1 MPRVRLG
8 VAGGGRAL
16 RAAAAGLCRLR
27 LRPVR
32 GAPHHHLHRRGASAG
47 CEVAYS
53 QSTGQKE
60 QLSRCLQRGI
70 RRVQDL
76 CKVLQLPAA
85 FEETAVSY
93 FQRALQLPAFHLVS
107 LEKKELL
114 GGCCV
119 LVTCRQHRW
128 PLTMGTVCSLLYAK
142 QELFA
147 SVFLSLQRELGLSV
161 PALSLADL
169 VTTHLS
175 SFRLVQPTASV
186 PAPFLEDKE
195 KLLARTMA
203 IVELASDTWLVTGR
217 HPVPV
222 VTAAA
227 FLAWQSLRPGPR
239 LSCPLAR
246 FCRLAGVE
254 LPPPALLRLRELLEI
269 LLAMASKLSWLRGLR
284 LDKKTVVKHIGD
296 LLQHRLFLLKR
307 AFSQQDGQEQQD
319 TGLGMG
325 SVSQGCQGSVSQGS
339 LDKDSVNKDSP
350 GQGSVSQGSL
360 DKDSVNKDSPSQDSV
375 SQGSL
380 DKDSMNKDSPGQGSV
395 SQDCLGQD
403 STSQGS
409 LNNGS
414 LGKGSPGQGSVSQGS
429 LDKDSPGQDST
440 SQGSVSQVCL
450 GQGSV
455 SQGSVGPGSL
465 NKESVNKDC
474 PGQDSPDQGSVG
486 PGSLDKDSVNKD
498 SPSQGSVGPGS
509 LDKDSPG
516 QGSLDK
522 DSVNKDSS
530 SQGSLDKD
538 PPGQGSVSQGCPG
551 QDSVSLGSLNKG
563 SLDKGSPDQGS
574 VGPGSLDKVSPGQD
588 STSQGSVSQ
597 VCLGQGS
604 VGPGSLDKE
613 SLNKD
618 SPGQDCPG
626 QGSVGPGS
634 LDKGSPGQGSVG
646 PGSLDKDSPGQD
658 CPGQAPPSSPA
669 VPQQQGC
676 PSAGQQQQR
685 GTLRPLLPPCL
696 IHPRKRLRAAAPSAP
711 GAAVTGD
718 EPISDSEIEQYLR
731 SPEEIRA
738 FRKAKAW
745 S

>member
-1 MPRVRLG
+1 MAAR
-8 VAGGGRAL
+8 GRCPECGSGSLVEDAHYAQQQLVCAACGCVLSEGLLTTTYTDEEHL
-16 RAAAAGLCRLR
+16 R
-27 LRPVR
+27 
-32 GAPHHHLHRRGASAG
+32 
-47 CEVAYS
+47 EVAYS

-76 CKVLQLPAA
+76 CKVLKLPAA

-93 FQRALQLPAFHLVS
+93 FQRALELPAFHLVS

-119 LVTCRQHRW
+119 LVTCRQRRW

-175 SFRLVQPTASV
+175 SFRLVQPSANI
-186 PAPFLEDKE
+186 PGPFLEDKE
-195 KLLARTMA
+195 QLVARTMA
-203 IVELASDTWLVTGR
+203 IVELASATWLVTGR

-254 LPPPALLRLRELLEI
+254 LPPPAQLRLKELLEI
-269 LLAMASKLSWLRGLR
+269 LLAMASQLSWLRGFR

-296 LLQHRLFLLKR
+296 LLQHRLLLLRR
-307 AFSQQDGQEQQD
+307 AFSQQDGLEQQG

-325 SVSQGCQGSVSQGS
+325 SESQECQGSVSQECQGSESQECQGSVSQECQGSVSKCSVSQECQSSVSQSSVSQGCQGSESQECQGSVSQECQGFVSKGSESQGCQGSVSQECQGSVSQACQGSVSQECPGCVSQGSESQKCQGSVSQACQGSESQECQGSVSQGSESQGCQGS
-339 LDKDSVNKDSP
+339 LNQGCQDKDSVNKDSP
-350 GQGSVSQGSL
+350 GQGSVSQSSL
-360 DKDSVNKDSPSQDSV
+360 SQGCQDSV
-375 SQGSL
+375 SL
-380 DKDSMNKDSPGQGSV
+380 
-395 SQDCLGQD
+395 
-403 STSQGS
+403 GS

-414 LGKGSPGQGSVSQGS
+414 LDNGSLDKDSPNQGSVSQGS
-429 LDKDSPGQDST
+429 LDKDS
-440 SQGSVSQVCL
+440 
-450 GQGSV
+450 
-455 SQGSVGPGSL
+455 
-465 NKESVNKDC
+465 VNNN
-474 PGQDSPDQGSVG
+474 SPA
-486 PGSLDKDSVNKD
+486 
-498 SPSQGSVGPGS
+498 
-509 LDKDSPG
+509 
-516 QGSLDK
+516 
-522 DSVNKDSS
+522 
-530 SQGSLDKD
+530 
-538 PPGQGSVSQGCPG
+538 
-551 QDSVSLGSLNKG
+551 
-563 SLDKGSPDQGS
+563 
-574 VGPGSLDKVSPGQD
+574 
-588 STSQGSVSQ
+588 
-597 VCLGQGS
+597 
-604 VGPGSLDKE
+604 
-613 SLNKD
+613 
-618 SPGQDCPG
+618 
-626 QGSVGPGS
+626 
-634 LDKGSPGQGSVG
+634 
-646 PGSLDKDSPGQD
+646 
-658 CPGQAPPSSPA
+658 QAPPGSPA
-669 VPQQQGC
+669 VPQQQGS
-676 PSAGQQQQR
+676 PWAGQQQQR

-696 IHPRKRLRAAAPSAP
+696 LHPRKRLRAAAPSAA

-738 FRKAKAW
+738 FRRAKAW

>member
-1 MPRVRLG
+1 MAAR
-8 VAGGGRAL
+8 GRCPECGSGSLVEDAHYAQQQLVCAACGCVLSEGLLTTTYTDEEHL
-16 RAAAAGLCRLR
+16 R
-27 LRPVR
+27 
-32 GAPHHHLHRRGASAG
+32 
-47 CEVAYS
+47 EVAYS

-76 CKVLQLPAA
+76 CKVLKLPAA

-93 FQRALQLPAFHLVS
+93 FQRALELPAFHLVS

-119 LVTCRQHRW
+119 LVTCRQRRW

-175 SFRLVQPTASV
+175 SFRLVQPNANI

-195 KLLARTMA
+195 QLVARTMA

-254 LPPPALLRLRELLEI
+254 LPPPAQLRLKELLEI
-269 LLAMASKLSWLRGLR
+269 LLAMASQLSWLRGFC

-307 AFSQQDGQEQQD
+307 AFSQQD

-325 SVSQGCQGSVSQGS
+325 SVSQECQGSVSQDSVSQGCQGSVSQDSVSQECQGSVSQGRQGSVSQSCPGRGSVSQGS
-339 LDKDSVNKDSP
+339 LDKDSLNKDSP
-350 GQGSVSQGSL
+350 GQGSVSQGCLGQDSVSQGSVDPGSLHKDSPSQGSESQGSL
-360 DKDSVNKDSPSQDSV
+360 DKDSVNKDSPSQ
-375 SQGSL
+375 GC
-380 DKDSMNKDSPGQGSV
+380 PGQGSV
-395 SQDCLGQD
+395 DP
-403 STSQGS
+403 GS
-409 LNNGS
+409 M
-414 LGKGSPGQGSVSQGS
+414 
-429 LDKDSPGQDST
+429 DKDSPGQDSP
-440 SQGSVSQVCL
+440 SQASMSHVCL
-450 GQGSV
+450 GQGSM
-455 SQGSVGPGSL
+455 SQGSVH
-465 NKESVNKDC
+465 
-474 PGQDSPDQGSVG
+474 
-486 PGSLDKDSVNKD
+486 PGSLDKDSVY
-498 SPSQGSVGPGS
+498 
-509 LDKDSPG
+509 KDSPG
-516 QGSLDK
+516 QG
-522 DSVNKDSS
+522 
-530 SQGSLDKD
+530 
-538 PPGQGSVSQGCPG
+538 
-551 QDSVSLGSLNKG
+551 
-563 SLDKGSPDQGS
+563 
-574 VGPGSLDKVSPGQD
+574 
-588 STSQGSVSQ
+588 
-597 VCLGQGS
+597 
-604 VGPGSLDKE
+604 
-613 SLNKD
+613 
-618 SPGQDCPG
+618 CPG
-626 QGSVGPGS
+626 QG
-634 LDKGSPGQGSVG
+634 L
-646 PGSLDKDSPGQD
+646 
-658 CPGQAPPSSPA
+658 PSSPA

-676 PSAGQQQQR
+676 PWAGQQQQR

-696 IHPRKRLRAAAPSAP
+696 LHPRKRLRAAAPSAAS
-711 GAAVTGD
+711 AALTGD

-738 FRKAKAW
+738 FRRAKAW

>member
-1 MPRVRLG
+1 MAAR
-8 VAGGGRAL
+8 GRCPECGSASLVEDAHYAQQQLVCAACGCVLSEGLLTTTYTDEEHL
-16 RAAAAGLCRLR
+16 R
-27 LRPVR
+27 
-32 GAPHHHLHRRGASAG
+32 
-47 CEVAYS
+47 EVAYS

-76 CKVLQLPAA
+76 CKVLKLPAA

-93 FQRALQLPAFHLVS
+93 FQRALELPAFHLVS

-119 LVTCRQHRW
+119 LVTCRQRRW

-175 SFRLVQPTASV
+175 SFRLLQPSANI

-195 KLLARTMA
+195 QLVARTMA

-254 LPPPALLRLRELLEI
+254 LPPPAQLRLKELLEI
-269 LLAMASKLSWLRGLR
+269 LLAMASQLSWLRAFR
-284 LDKKTVVKHIGD
+284 LDKRTVVKHVGD

-307 AFSQQDGQEQQD
+307 AFSQQDGLEQQD
-319 TGLGMG
+319 TGLG
-325 SVSQGCQGSVSQGS
+325 
-339 LDKDSVNKDSP
+339 DSP
-350 GQGSVSQGSL
+350 AQG
-360 DKDSVNKDSPSQDSV
+360 
-375 SQGSL
+375 
-380 DKDSMNKDSPGQGSV
+380 
-395 SQDCLGQD
+395 
-403 STSQGS
+403 
-409 LNNGS
+409 
-414 LGKGSPGQGSVSQGS
+414 
-429 LDKDSPGQDST
+429 
-440 SQGSVSQVCL
+440 
-450 GQGSV
+450 
-455 SQGSVGPGSL
+455 
-465 NKESVNKDC
+465 
-474 PGQDSPDQGSVG
+474 
-486 PGSLDKDSVNKD
+486 
-498 SPSQGSVGPGS
+498 
-509 LDKDSPG
+509 
-516 QGSLDK
+516 
-522 DSVNKDSS
+522 
-530 SQGSLDKD
+530 
-538 PPGQGSVSQGCPG
+538 
-551 QDSVSLGSLNKG
+551 
-563 SLDKGSPDQGS
+563 
-574 VGPGSLDKVSPGQD
+574 
-588 STSQGSVSQ
+588 
-597 VCLGQGS
+597 
-604 VGPGSLDKE
+604 
-613 SLNKD
+613 
-618 SPGQDCPG
+618 
-626 QGSVGPGS
+626 
-634 LDKGSPGQGSVG
+634 
-646 PGSLDKDSPGQD
+646 
-658 CPGQAPPSSPA
+658 PPSSPA

-696 IHPRKRLRAAAPSAP
+696 LQPRKRLRAAAPSAA

>member
-1 MPRVRLG
+1 MAAR
-8 VAGGGRAL
+8 GRCPECGSASLVEDAHYAQQQLVCAACGCVLSEGLLTTTYTDEEHL
-16 RAAAAGLCRLR
+16 R
-27 LRPVR
+27 
-32 GAPHHHLHRRGASAG
+32 
-47 CEVAYS
+47 EVAYS

-76 CKVLQLPAA
+76 CKVLQLPAT

-147 SVFLSLQRELGLSV
+147 SVFLSLQKELGLSV

-186 PAPFLEDKE
+186 PAPFLEDKD

-203 IVELASDTWLVTGR
+203 IVELASETWLVTGR

-239 LSCPLAR
+239 LCCPLAR

-254 LPPPALLRLRELLEI
+254 LPPPARLRLRELLEI
-269 LLAMASKLSWLRGLR
+269 LLGMASQLSWLRAFR

-307 AFSQQDGQEQQD
+307 AFSQHDGQEQD
-319 TGLGMG
+319 VGLGSG
-325 SVSQGCQGSVSQGS
+325 SQGCQGSGSQDCLGQDSVSLGSLDKDSPGQGSLSQGSLDEGSVNKDSPSQGCPGRNSVSLGSLDKDSPGQDCPGQNSVNQGCLGKDSVSQGCPGQGSVDPGSLDKDSPSQGS

-350 GQGSVSQGSL
+350 GQDSPGQSSPAQGCVSQGSL
-360 DKDSVNKDSPSQDSV
+360 NKDF
-375 SQGSL
+375 
-380 DKDSMNKDSPGQGSV
+380 PGQS
-395 SQDCLGQD
+395 C
-403 STSQGS
+403 
-409 LNNGS
+409 
-414 LGKGSPGQGSVSQGS
+414 PGQGSVSQGS
-429 LDKDSPGQDST
+429 LDKDSPGQSC
-440 SQGSVSQVCL
+440 S

-455 SQGSVGPGSL
+455 SQGSL
-465 NKESVNKDC
+465 
-474 PGQDSPDQGSVG
+474 
-486 PGSLDKDSVNKD
+486 NKD
-498 SPSQGSVGPGS
+498 SPGPS
-509 LDKDSPG
+509 C
-516 QGSLDK
+516 
-522 DSVNKDSS
+522 
-530 SQGSLDKD
+530 
-538 PPGQGSVSQGCPG
+538 PGQGSVSQG
-551 QDSVSLGSLNKG
+551 
-563 SLDKGSPDQGS
+563 
-574 VGPGSLDKVSPGQD
+574 
-588 STSQGSVSQ
+588 
-597 VCLGQGS
+597 
-604 VGPGSLDKE
+604 
-613 SLNKD
+613 
-618 SPGQDCPG
+618 
-626 QGSVGPGS
+626 
-634 LDKGSPGQGSVG
+634 
-646 PGSLDKDSPGQD
+646 SLDKDSPSQS
-658 CPGQAPPSSPA
+658 CPGQAPPTSPA
-669 VPQQQGC
+669 L
-676 PSAGQQQQR
+676 AQQR
-685 GTLRPLLPPCL
+685 GSPWVGKQQRGGPLRPLLPPCL
-696 IHPRKRLRAAAPSAP
+696 IHPRKRPRAAPSAAA
-711 GAAVTGD
+711 AAVTGD

-738 FRKAKAW
+738 LSRAQAW
-745 S
+745 L

>member
-1 MPRVRLG
+1 MHPPRCSPC
-8 VAGGGRAL
+8 
-16 RAAAAGLCRLR
+16 AAAAAAAMAARGRCPECGSGSLVEDAHYAQQQLVCAACGCVLSEGLLTTTYTDEEHLR
-27 LRPVR
+27 
-32 GAPHHHLHRRGASAG
+32 
-47 CEVAYS
+47 EVAYS

-76 CKVLQLPAA
+76 CKVLKLPAA

-93 FQRALQLPAFHLVS
+93 FQRALELPAFHLVS

-119 LVTCRQHRW
+119 LVTCRQRRW

-175 SFRLVQPTASV
+175 SFRLVQPNANI

-195 KLLARTMA
+195 QLVARTMA

-254 LPPPALLRLRELLEI
+254 LPPPAQLRLKELLEI
-269 LLAMASKLSWLRGLR
+269 LLAMASQLSWLRGFC

-307 AFSQQDGQEQQD
+307 AFSQQD

-325 SVSQGCQGSVSQGS
+325 SVSQECQGSVSQDSVSQGCQDSVSQGCQDSVSQSCPGRGSVSQGSLDKDSLNKDSPGQGSVSQGCLGQDSVSQGSVDPGSLHKDSPSQGSVSQGS

-350 GQGSVSQGSL
+350 GQGC
-360 DKDSVNKDSPSQDSV
+360 
-375 SQGSL
+375 
-380 DKDSMNKDSPGQGSV
+380 PGQVSVDPGSM
-395 SQDCLGQD
+395 
-403 STSQGS
+403 
-409 LNNGS
+409 
-414 LGKGSPGQGSVSQGS
+414 
-429 LDKDSPGQDST
+429 DKDSPGQDSP
-440 SQGSVSQVCL
+440 SQASMSHVCL

-455 SQGSVGPGSL
+455 H
-465 NKESVNKDC
+465 
-474 PGQDSPDQGSVG
+474 
-486 PGSLDKDSVNKD
+486 PGSLDKDSVY
-498 SPSQGSVGPGS
+498 
-509 LDKDSPG
+509 KDSPG
-516 QGSLDK
+516 QG
-522 DSVNKDSS
+522 
-530 SQGSLDKD
+530 
-538 PPGQGSVSQGCPG
+538 
-551 QDSVSLGSLNKG
+551 
-563 SLDKGSPDQGS
+563 
-574 VGPGSLDKVSPGQD
+574 
-588 STSQGSVSQ
+588 
-597 VCLGQGS
+597 
-604 VGPGSLDKE
+604 
-613 SLNKD
+613 
-618 SPGQDCPG
+618 CPG
-626 QGSVGPGS
+626 QG
-634 LDKGSPGQGSVG
+634 L
-646 PGSLDKDSPGQD
+646 
-658 CPGQAPPSSPA
+658 PSSPA

-676 PSAGQQQQR
+676 PWAGQQQQR

-696 IHPRKRLRAAAPSAP
+696 LHPRKRLRAAAPSAAS
-711 GAAVTGD
+711 AALTGD

-738 FRKAKAW
+738 FRRAKAW

>member
-1 MPRVRLG
+1 MAAR
-8 VAGGGRAL
+8 GRCPECGSESLVEDAHYTQQQLVCAACGCVLSEGLLTTTYTDEEHL
-16 RAAAAGLCRLR
+16 R
-27 LRPVR
+27 
-32 GAPHHHLHRRGASAG
+32 
-47 CEVAYS
+47 EVAYS

-175 SFRLVQPTASV
+175 SFRLVQPTASI

-254 LPPPALLRLRELLEI
+254 LPPPAQLRLRELLEI
-269 LLAMASKLSWLRGLR
+269 LLAMASQLSWLRGLH

-325 SVSQGCQGSVSQGS
+325 SGSQGS
-339 LDKDSVNKDSP
+339 
-350 GQGSVSQGSL
+350 G
-360 DKDSVNKDSPSQDSV
+360 
-375 SQGSL
+375 
-380 DKDSMNKDSPGQGSV
+380 
-395 SQDCLGQD
+395 
-403 STSQGS
+403 
-409 LNNGS
+409 
-414 LGKGSPGQGSVSQGS
+414 
-429 LDKDSPGQDST
+429 
-440 SQGSVSQVCL
+440 
-450 GQGSV
+450 
-455 SQGSVGPGSL
+455 
-465 NKESVNKDC
+465 
-474 PGQDSPDQGSVG
+474 
-486 PGSLDKDSVNKD
+486 
-498 SPSQGSVGPGS
+498 
-509 LDKDSPG
+509 
-516 QGSLDK
+516 
-522 DSVNKDSS
+522 
-530 SQGSLDKD
+530 
-538 PPGQGSVSQGCPG
+538 
-551 QDSVSLGSLNKG
+551 
-563 SLDKGSPDQGS
+563 
-574 VGPGSLDKVSPGQD
+574 
-588 STSQGSVSQ
+588 
-597 VCLGQGS
+597 
-604 VGPGSLDKE
+604 
-613 SLNKD
+613 
-618 SPGQDCPG
+618 
-626 QGSVGPGS
+626 
-634 LDKGSPGQGSVG
+634 
-646 PGSLDKDSPGQD
+646 
-658 CPGQAPPSSPA
+658 PPSSPA

-676 PSAGQQQQR
+676 PLAGQQQQR

-711 GAAVTGD
+711 GVAVTGD